1 MVKKLSSVVKKLSSV
16 VKKLRSVVK
25 KLYTRHD
32 TRRPQPLA
40 KDPLLT
46 AQCLKTGGLEGSSG
60 ELLEAAWG
68 LKNLFWRALGDVLEA
83 H

>member
-1 MVKKLSSVVKKLSSV
+1 MSYKE
-16 VKKLRSVVK
+16 
-25 KLYTRHD
+25 LYTRRD
-32 TRRPQPLA
+32 TRRPQPIA

>member
-1 MVKKLSSVVKKLSSV
+1 MYCSTVALIVYAARYPPTQTLSHQSI
-16 VKKLRSVVK
+16 
-25 KLYTRHD
+25 
-32 TRRPQPLA
+32 A
-40 KDPLLT
+40 KDLLLT
-46 AQCLKTGGLEGSSG
+46 AQRLQKTGGLEGSSG